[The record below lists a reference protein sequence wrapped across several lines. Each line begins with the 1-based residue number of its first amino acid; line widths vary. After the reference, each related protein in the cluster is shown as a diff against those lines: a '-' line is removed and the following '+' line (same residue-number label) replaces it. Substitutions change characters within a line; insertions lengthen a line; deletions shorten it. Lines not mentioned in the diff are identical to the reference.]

1 MRPWALLGVALCLGC
16 GGVKRCLYEGFGRDD
31 WQRPDEVVALLDI
44 REGSRVADL
53 GAGGGYFTFRL
64 ADAVG
69 QAGRVYAVDV
79 DESMLTYLR
88 ERAAREGRDNVEV
101 VLGTPDDP
109 QLPDGEIDLVF
120 TSNTYHHIQ
129 NRVDYFES
137 VLGDLAP
144 NGRVAI
150 VEFDESGSWF
160 SRTFGHHTVKAS
172 ISDEMERA
180 GYRLARDHDILD
192 RQSFLIFAPK
202 D

>member
-53 GAGGGYFTFRL
+53 GAGGGS
-64 ADAVG
+64 
-69 QAGRVYAVDV
+69 VDV

-109 QLPDGEIDLVF
+109 QLPDDEIDLVF